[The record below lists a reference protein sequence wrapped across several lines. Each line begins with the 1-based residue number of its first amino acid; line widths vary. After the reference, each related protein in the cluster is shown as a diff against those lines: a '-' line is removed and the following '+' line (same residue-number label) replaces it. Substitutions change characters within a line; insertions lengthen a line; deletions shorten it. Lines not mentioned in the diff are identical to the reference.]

1 LELTKELTEEFLQ
14 KEFLQKEFL
23 QKEFLQKE
31 SVQYL
36 KANPKTN
43 PHHQNYHLP
52 PTRTATAT
60 DRTTVVRT
68 DERGTTNTLP

>member
-23 QKEFLQKE
+23 PKRVSAISKQTQKQ
-31 SVQYL
+31 
-36 KANPKTN
+36 T
-43 PHHQNYHLP
+43 PHHQNNHVP